1 MKSPALLAVA
11 AALSL
16 AGCATTGQFSAANL
30 TEVQLREGNYELVTT
45 DINGE
50 AEAAYLIGVSGSMGS
65 STHTL
70 ALYRLRGTGQLYK
83 EAMEDLWSNF
93 AAAHGDVEGRRL
105 ALVNVRYDSESRN
118 LLVYTDVKIAIR
130 ADVVE
135 FD

>member
-1 MKSPALLAVA
+1 
-11 AALSL
+11 
-16 AGCATTGQFSAANL
+16 
-30 TEVQLREGNYELVTT
+30 
-45 DINGE
+45 
-50 AEAAYLIGVSGSMGS
+50 MGS
-65 STHTL
+65 FTHTL